1 MKKKHKHN
9 LFTITICL
17 WCLLSWSSC
26 NKYKYHFGVSQCFHN
41 DWNKQLSL
49 DLQREANSHPEI
61 ELEIAL
67 STEGAQKQIAD
78 IEDFIRKKVDII
90 IISPEEIIALSPVI
104 NKAVS
109 SGIPVI
115 LIDHE
120 NEHSN
125 YTSSIC
131 VDNVE
136 IGRRT
141 ASYSIPRLG
150 GHGKVLSIM
159 GHQGSSAA
167 ADRMQGLRKGF
178 KDFPEIQIVDSCYT
192 DWSYEGSYSLIDS
205 LLELHPDIDM
215 IASQSDPMALAAYDV
230 CQKRNLQK
238 LPIISGVDGVPGE
251 GNGIMNVKEGKI
263 SFTCINPTGGL
274 ESIHLALDILE
285 GRPYERNI
293 KLNTKLIDKDNV
305 DLYLQQEERV
315 LLLTKR
321 IEEVNGI
328 LGHYFQRTN
337 LLQMVMGA
345 IFLVVLLI
353 SVFAIYIHRSRQQR
367 RILLRRINDAN
378 QTKLSFF
385 ANVSHSFRT
394 PLTLIA
400 DPVRTMLKESNL
412 SERQIEMLQLMERQ
426 SEKLLTLTDQVLKV
440 LQNDLLKDGAALDAV
455 AQKSAD
461 SVQSAADLR
470 KKSFGSQFEISAE
483 ETRKTILIIDD
494 NSEIRQYL
502 SLILQGRNYL
512 VLTAPNG
519 EEGLIVA
526 QQNIP
531 DLIICDVMM
540 PVMDGLECCRRLKA
554 DQNTSHIPVIMLT
567 AYALDDQRIQG
578 YQSGADAYITKPF
591 NTDVLCARI
600 GNLIDS
606 RKRMDTTKEHT
617 EEVKRVE
624 LGTVDR
630 EFVEHFHNFVVENMS
645 DIDLDIQ
652 QLSDEFNMS
661 RVQLYRKCK
670 SLTTHSPIEI
680 IRDIRLKEAYK
691 LLSETDKAVSEIAYE
706 VGFSSPSYFARCYKE
721 QYNES
726 PTDVQRRNKR
736 NPAGS

>member
-1 MKKKHKHN
+1 MKQRHQHI
-9 LFTITICL
+9 LITVIISL
-17 WCLLSWSSC
+17 WCLFSLTSC
-26 NKYKYHFGVSQCFHN
+26 KRYKYHFGVSQCYHN
-41 DWNKQLSL
+41 DWNQQLSQ

-61 ELEIAL
+61 ELEIAY
-67 STEGAQKQIAD
+67 STEGVDKQIAD
-78 IEDFIRKKVDII
+78 IEAFIRDRVDII
-90 IISPEEIIALSPVI
+90 IISPEEIVALSPVI
-104 NKAVS
+104 DKAVN

-115 LIDHE
+115 LIDQANDYSH
-120 NEHSN
+120 
-125 YTSSIC
+125 YTASIC

-141 ASYSIPRLG
+141 ASYSISRLA
-150 GHGKVLSIM
+150 GHGQVLSIM
-159 GHQGSSAA
+159 GHPGSSAT
-167 ADRMQGLRKGF
+167 ADRMQGLHAVYR
-178 KDFPEIQIVDSCYT
+178 DFPDIQIVDSCYT
-192 DWSYEGSYSLIDS
+192 DWSYEGSYALIDS
-205 LLELHPDIDM
+205 LLDLHPDIDM
-215 IASQSDPMALAAYDV
+215 IAAQSDPMALAAYDV
-230 CQKRNLQK
+230 CHRRNLAK
-238 LPIISGVDGVPGE
+238 MPIISGVDGVSGE
-251 GNGIMNVKEGKI
+251 GNGIMNVKEGKLN
-263 SFTCINPTGGL
+263 FTCINPTGGL

-285 GRPYERNI
+285 GRPYERDL
-293 KLNTKLIDKDNV
+293 KLTTKLIDRGNV

-315 LLLTKR
+315 LMLTQR

-328 LGHYFQRTN
+328 LGHYFQRVN
-337 LLQMVMGA
+337 LLQMVMAAG
-345 IFLVVLLI
+345 FLVLLLI
-353 SVFAIYIHRSRQQR
+353 SIFAIYIHKSRQQR
-367 RILLRRINDAN
+367 RELLRRINDAN
-378 QTKLSFF
+378 QAKLNFF

-400 DPVRTMLKESNL
+400 DPARTMLKEGSL
-412 SERQIEMLQLMERQ
+412 SERQSEMLQLMVRQ
-426 SEKLLTLTDQVLKV
+426 SEKLQTLTDQVLRV

-455 AQKSAD
+455 AQKTAD
-461 SVQSAADLR
+461 SVQSATDLR
-470 KKSFGSQFEISAE
+470 NKNFATQSEVTVE
-483 ETRKTILIIDD
+483 ETRKTILVIDD

-502 SLILQGRNYL
+502 ALILQARNYL

-540 PVMDGLECCRRLKA
+540 PVMDGLECCRRLKG
-554 DQNTSHIPVIMLT
+554 DQSTSHIPVIMLT

-591 NTDVLCARI
+591 NTDVLSARI

-617 EEVKRVE
+617 EEVNRVE

-645 DIDLDIQ
+645 DVDLDIQ

-670 SLTTHSPIEI
+670 SLTHHSPIEI

-691 LLSETDKAVSEIAYE
+691 LLSQTDKAVSEVAYE

-726 PTDVQRRNKR
+726 PTDVQKR
-736 NPAGS
+736 SKR